1 MLAFGAGRPCGIQ
14 GITGEKVEIAEG
26 SAKEQDVCK
35 LGKNEKA
42 RYRSDSGLLCGVFL
56 LRR

>member
-14 GITGEKVEIAEG
+14 GVAGEKVEIVEG

-35 LGKNEKA
+35 QGRNEKA
-42 RYRSDSGLLCGVFL
+42 RYRSDSGLLFGVFL